1 MGANQENNGE
11 AQQGAPH
18 TQASASAPAK
28 TVRDPARYQQ
38 ALDAWMKRALPDAQ
52 GLRVHDVD
60 MPRGTGF
67 SNETAFFSATW
78 QERGAGG
85 ALREHSRRYVA
96 RIEPEGG
103 GIFPVQTPE
112 CEVSVQVQYRIM
124 SQVAALGTGP
134 VPPLLA
140 YEEDPALLGRPF
152 FVMAFIAGEI
162 PADVPRYSQAGFL
175 VEQSTPAER
184 EALVLDGIEKMAA
197 LHRIDRQGADFTW
210 LDASGGDDA
219 PRVRDQLRLYRS
231 YCVRELMGRE
241 HPVLMQ
247 ALDWLEERAPE
258 LPAHLSWGDARL
270 GNMIFDN
277 TRCAAILD
285 WEAAALLPA
294 QADIGWW
301 VMFDRMSFDD
311 LDIARMPGF
320 PSREQMT
327 KHWEQ
332 ASGLEAGDMH
342 YWEMLAIMRFCAIM
356 LKLGDRMMQAGIAV
370 EPNVPIENGVTRALR
385 RRLAV

>member
-1 MGANQENNGE
+1 MDSKDNNVE
-11 AQQGAPH
+11 AQQATSH
-18 TQASASAPAK
+18 RQAQGSAPAK
-28 TVRDPARYQQ
+28 TVRNPAAYQQ
-38 ALDAWMKRALPDAQ
+38 ALDAWMKRTLPGAQ

-78 QERGAGG
+78 EEGLAGG
-85 ALREHSRRYVA
+85 GARQHSRRYVA

-103 GIFPVQTPE
+103 GIFPAQNPE
-112 CEVSVQVQYRIM
+112 CRVSVQVQYRIM
-124 SQVAALGTGP
+124 SQVAQLGAGP
-134 VPPLLA
+134 IPPLLA
-140 YEEDPALLGRPF
+140 YEGDPAVLGRPF
-152 FVMAFIAGEI
+152 FVMEFVAGEI

-175 VEQSTPAER
+175 VEQATPAER
-184 EALVLDGIEKMAA
+184 EALVRDSIEKMAA
-197 LHRIDRQGADFTW
+197 LHRIDRESAGLAW
-210 LDASGGDDA
+210 LDASGGGV
-219 PRVRDQLRLYRS
+219 PRVQDQLRLYRG
-231 YCVRELMGRE
+231 YCVRELRGRE

-247 ALDWLEERAPE
+247 ALDWLEEHAPD
-258 LPAHLSWGDARL
+258 LPAFLSWGDARL

-277 TRCAAILD
+277 YRCAAILD

-320 PSREQMT
+320 PGREQVVA
-327 KHWEQ
+327 HWEQ

-342 YWEMLAIMRFCAIM
+342 YWELFAIMRFCAIM
-356 LKLGDRMMQAGIAV
+356 IKLGERMTQAGIAV
-370 EPNVPIENGVTRALR
+370 EANLPIENGVTRALR
-385 RRLAV
+385 RRLEV